1 MKRKSQM
8 GGSDSM
14 VFRAIGVCVLGVA
27 LLLGE
32 GADAQRPADVADEK
46 RPAKDRICF
55 TLYTVH
61 AKTLKLTAQFYP
73 LLNTEP
79 FVASLQVQK
88 NGAWE
93 TVDTADIAY
102 PGYTATFRVED
113 WEDDREHRYRVAHNK
128 TAFYAGRIKSN
139 PIEKETFV
147 LASMSCNSAV
157 PNHGGQIGKQDI
169 VDNLKKIQPDLIFFA
184 GDQVYDHSQHYRF
197 WLRFGREFGELTR
210 NTPTVCLP
218 DDHDVGQANLW
229 GDGGK
234 RCESRDGM
242 AGGYYMPV
250 AYVQEVERA
259 QTSHLPDPFDPT
271 PILRGIGVYYT
282 HLNWGGMSFAIL
294 EDRKFKSGPARFK
307 KHPGARADSITKPG
321 YDPKRLDSPDA
332 TLLGERQL
340 RFLEHWVTDWKD
352 AQMKCV
358 LSQTVFAQ
366 TCNYSGQHEKPLFA
380 DFDCNGWP
388 QTGRNRA
395 LSVIRKSFACLVAG
409 DQHLA
414 TVVQHGVDEWNDSGF
429 SFASP
434 AIANFWLRWWDPK
447 TPGRNH
453 RPGEPKYTGEYLDGF
468 HNKMTVHA
476 AANPTDEDRAA
487 EGDKLSTR
495 AAGVGVIRFNK
506 PARTITFECWPRHV
520 DMTGPASAQYPGWP
534 ITIDQADNFPMRG
547 KPLLPK
553 IMLPGPNVVVTVT
566 DSQTSEVVS
575 SLRVSGTEYQPATP
589 MQGSYDV
596 AIGEGADA
604 LMIRGLQSKQANT
617 NTVDATALAVAN

>member
-1 MKRKSQM
+1 MARNLAFLQSLALTTLLA
-8 GGSDSM
+8 GS
-14 VFRAIGVCVLGVA
+14 AH
-27 LLLGE
+27 
-32 GADAQRPADVADEK
+32 AQRVDRFPYENLPARE
-46 RPAKDRICF
+46 RICF

-61 AKTLKLTAQFYP
+61 EKTLKLTAQFYP
-73 LLNTEP
+73 LVNSEP
-79 FVASLQVQK
+79 FVATLQVERDGQWV
-88 NGAWE
+88 A
-93 TVDTADIAY
+93 VDTADIIY
-102 PGYTATFRVED
+102 PGYTATFRVEGWD
-113 WEDDREHRYRVAHNK
+113 EERSHRYRVAHNK
-128 TAFYAGRIKSN
+128 TAFYTGLIQEN
-139 PIEKETFV
+139 PIDKESFV
-147 LASMSCNSAV
+147 LASMSCNSAS
-157 PNHGGQIGKQDI
+157 PKHGGEISKKDI

-184 GDQVYDHSQHYRF
+184 GDQVYDHNQHFRY

-229 GDGGK
+229 GEGGK
-234 RCESRDGM
+234 RCESPDGM

-250 AYVQEVERA
+250 SYVQEVERA

-282 HLNWGGMSFAIL
+282 HLRWGGLSFAIL
-294 EDRKFKSGPARFK
+294 EDRKFKCGPARFK
-307 KHPGARADSITKPG
+307 RHPGARADSISKPG
-321 YDPKRLDSPDA
+321 YDPKRLDSPEA
-332 TLLGERQL
+332 KLLGERQL

-380 DFDCNGWP
+380 DFDSNGWP
-388 QTGRNRA
+388 QTGRDRA

-414 TVVQHGVDEWNDSGF
+414 TVVQHGVEDWNDAGF

-453 RPGEPKYTGEYLDGF
+453 RPGQPEYTGEYLDGF

-476 AANPTDEDRAA
+476 AANPTDEERAA
-487 EGDKLSTR
+487 DGDKLSTR
-495 AAGVGVIRFNK
+495 ASGVGIIRFNK

-520 DMTGPASAQYPGWP
+520 DMTGPATAQYPGWP
-534 ITIDQADNFPMRG
+534 ITIDQTDNFPAEG

-553 IMLPGPNVVVTVT
+553 LNLPSPGLVVTVI
-566 DSQTSEVVS
+566 DPKTSEVVS
-575 SLRVSGTEYQPATP
+575 SLRASGTEYQPGTLTE
-589 MQGSYDV
+589 GTYDV
-596 AIGEGADA
+596 SIGEGPESYK
-604 LMIRGLQSKQANT
+604 IRGLQSKLGNQT
-617 NTVDATALAVAN
+617 TLDAASSAAAQ